1 MPSRASW
8 LEIGSVSSG
17 MLTFSTSEFNL
28 LNFVLINFLGCF
40 SFESILLSISIGV
53 GSDFV
58 LHASHS
64 YSMAP
69 ENCARREERT
79 RYAVLHI
86 GPPILGSAFTTL
98 STAII
103 MMFAENQFSR
113 KFGTI
118 LIVTIL
124 QSIIGSFVVF
134 FALCDCFGP
143 SKNHNLC
150 SGRQNPEHSRE

>member
-1 MPSRASW
+1 MYTFRKSFLSR
-8 LEIGSVSSG
+8 L
-17 MLTFSTSEFNL
+17 LTLAFICS
-28 LNFVLINFLGCF
+28 CADF

-69 ENCARREERT
+69 DSFVMKEART

-86 GPPILGSAFTTL
+86 GPPILGSAFTTM
-98 STAII
+98 STATF
-103 MMFAENQFSR
+103 MLFAENQFSR

-118 LIVTIL
+118 LIITIL
-124 QSIIGSFVVF
+124 HSMIGAFVVF

-143 SKNHNLC
+143 SKNHHKSCVVKSKNK
-150 SGRQNPEHSRE
+150 NPH